1 MQDMGVRAEKTA
13 VMATKMKAAEYEQFH
28 EIREHTGTRFPY
40 HTYLCR
46 MPLDFQAVPVHWHEE
61 VELIVI
67 KRGSGFVMVDM
78 ERRKVEEG
86 TIIIVPPGQLHAAKQ
101 DKDTLMEYES
111 ILFPVKMLAFSSAD
125 TCMEEYLIPF
135 QNGEICFSPWVDGT
149 ENYHQHMKSYMAGI
163 DSLCEKK
170 TVAYQMGVR
179 GFLCQFFALLFAH
192 SKRKKPDKAK
202 RAVVERMKR
211 ILEKIESSYSDNL
224 TIQEMADLVGVSQP
238 HFMKYFKQTM
248 GIPFVQYLNEYRL
261 LMAGRFLL
269 VSQEEVLTI
278 AMATGFDNISYFN
291 RIFKKRFGMTPGEYR
306 KRHITLLQQSAP
318 LPDWEDRQSAGPS

>member
-1 MQDMGVRAEKTA
+1 MGEAADKTA
-13 VMATKMKAAEYEQFH
+13 IMAMRMKAAEYEQFR
-28 EIREHTGTRFPY
+28 EIREHMGTKFPY

-46 MPLDFQAVPVHWHEE
+46 MPLDFQAVPVHWHDE
-61 VELIVI
+61 VELLVI
-67 KRGSGFVMVDM
+67 KKGSGFVMVDM
-78 ERRKVEEG
+78 ETRKAEEG
-86 TIIIVPPGQLHAAKQ
+86 TIVILSPGQLHAVSQNA
-101 DKDTLMEYES
+101 DTPMEYES
-111 ILFPVKMLAFSSAD
+111 ILFPAKMLAFSPAD

-135 QNGEICFSPWVDGT
+135 QNGEICFSPWIDGT
-149 ENYHQHMKSYMAGI
+149 EAYHQTMKSYIAGI

-170 TVAYQMGVR
+170 PVAYQMGVR

-192 SKRKKPDKAK
+192 SKRKNPDRAK

-211 ILEKIESSYSDNL
+211 ILEKVESSYSDNL

-269 VSQEEVLTI
+269 VSEEEVLTI
-278 AMATGFDNISYFN
+278 AMAAGFDNISYFN
-291 RIFKKRFGMTPGEYR
+291 RIFKKRFKMTPGEYR
-306 KRHITLLQQSAP
+306 KRHLTLLRQSAP
-318 LPDWEDRQSAGPS
+318 SPDWEGRQSAGPN